1 MTDSPARNR
10 PARLGSGRV
19 ALTGSLRRKLVL
31 QFLAVAA
38 VVAVALFFA
47 VRVTADRAAEAAQ
60 DAVLGAATI
69 ALSEGLRAEEDGL
82 DLDLPPTTFSML
94 SAMGE
99 DRVFYRVTL
108 GSDTVTGYGALP
120 LPATSMLRVTA
131 ASRRGVSR

>member
-94 SAMGE
+94 SAMARWPK
-99 DRVFYRVTL
+99 RVWPSTASAVTCCP
-108 GSDTVTGYGALP
+108 S
-120 LPATSMLRVTA
+120 TSMLRVTA